1 MHVLGSPYT
10 YTYKEVCRTMVVS
23 AVQAHM
29 QLDIDTK
36 ITLLNGVVGDPQ
48 VVAKMLQR
56 APCILT
62 ISEVALQVRAC
73 S

>member
-1 MHVLGSPYT
+1 
-10 YTYKEVCRTMVVS
+10 MVVS